1 MEIDTIEVF
10 LVIRYLFFAYAIII
24 TGSYI
29 GLALISATETIAYM
43 KKNSFVNYKEILSS
57 NIAPSIS
64 IIAPAY
70 NESLNIIENVR
81 SLLSNH
87 YVNYDVIIV
96 NDGSKDESLQK
107 LIKTYELVKVDYL
120 INKQIPTKP
129 LREGIFRSTNP
140 AFEKLIIVDK
150 ENGGKADALNMGL
163 NLSTN
168 KYVACID
175 VDCLLVEDGLQKMI
189 KPFLEATDSKVIA
202 AGGVIRIANS
212 CIIKDGRL
220 LDVNLPNKMLE
231 KGQILEYLR
240 AFLLGRMAWSRLN
253 GLLVISGAFGMFD
266 KKTAIEVG
274 GYDTNTVGEDMEI
287 IVRMRGFM
295 EERKEKYRVAYI
307 PDPLCWTEAPDNY
320 KTFISQRNRWTRGTI
335 ETLRKHRKMGF
346 NPKYRS
352 MGLLS
357 YPYWLFFERLA
368 PIIEV
373 LGLLY
378 FAILIALHEVR
389 WDYTVAFVILAYL
402 FTVLFSVLAIVSEE
416 LTYHQYKKKGTGFNL
431 LKIAFLE
438 PFVNHPFIV
447 YAAVLGNIDYYF
459 NKKKKWGEMTRKGI
473 AAAKL
478 TEITKTTRST
488 LYEN

>member
-1 MEIDTIEVF
+1 MEINTLEIF
-10 LVIRYLFFAYAIII
+10 LVIRYLFFAYAITTI
-24 TGSYI
+24 GSYI
-29 GLALISATETIAYM
+29 VLAIISATETVAYM

-57 NIAPSIS
+57 TIAPSIS

-96 NDGSKDESLQK
+96 NDGSKDDSLKK
-107 LIKTYELVKVDYL
+107 LIKAYDLVKVDYL
-120 INKQIPTKP
+120 INEQIPTKP
-129 LREGIFRSTNP
+129 LREGIFKSTNP
-140 AFEKLIIVDK
+140 AFEKLIVVDK
-150 ENGGKADALNMGL
+150 ENGGKADALNTGL
-163 NLSTN
+163 NLSNN

-175 VDCLLVEDGLQKMI
+175 VDCLLLEEALQKMI
-189 KPFLEATDSKVIA
+189 KPFLEATDTKVIA

-212 CIIKDGRL
+212 CIIKDGKL
-220 LDVNLPNKMLE
+220 LDVNLPKKMLE
-231 KGQILEYLR
+231 KGQILEYIR
-240 AFLLGRMAWSRLN
+240 AFLLGRMAWSKLN

-266 KKTAIEVG
+266 KKIAIEVG

-295 EERKEKYRVAYI
+295 EEQKEKYKVAYI

-320 KTFISQRNRWTRGTI
+320 KIFISQRNRWTRGTI
-335 ETLRKHRKMGF
+335 ETLRKHRKIGF

-368 PIIEV
+368 PLIEV

-378 FAILIALHEVR
+378 FGILIALHEVR
-389 WDYTVAFVILAYL
+389 WDYTFAFIILAYL
-402 FTVLFSVLAIVSEE
+402 FTVLFSILAIVSEE
-416 LTYHQYKKKGTGFNL
+416 LTYHQYKKKGIGFNL

-438 PFVNHPFIV
+438 PFAVHPFII
-447 YAAVLGNIDYYF
+447 YSAVMGNIDYYF
-459 NKKKKWGEMTRKGI
+459 NKKKKWGEMTRKGMSN
-473 AAAKL
+473 
-478 TEITKTTRST
+478 TEKKES
-488 LYEN
+488 